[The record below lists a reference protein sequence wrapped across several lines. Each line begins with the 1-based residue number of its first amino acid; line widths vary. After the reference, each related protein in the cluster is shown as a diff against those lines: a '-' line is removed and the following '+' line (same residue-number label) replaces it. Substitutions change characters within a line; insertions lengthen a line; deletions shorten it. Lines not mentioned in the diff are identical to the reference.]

1 MPKGVVAEEEESYD
15 DMPPG
20 GYSKRGSE
28 DYDKALCLIGRDV
41 LDFVLA
47 TQPRE
52 WKRLSEHY
60 GTAVEEQF
68 LKRLASEIGRRGAL
82 DVLRM
87 GIRDMG
93 CKFQLAYF
101 RPASGLNEETK
112 RLHAAN
118 LFSVVRQLHYSE
130 KSNKSLDLA
139 LFLNGIPIFTAEL
152 KNPLTGQSVE
162 DAIRQY
168 MTDRDPREPLLAPG
182 RCLAHFAVDP
192 DLIYVT
198 TGLAGPETRFLPFNK
213 GKFGGRRQSARLAN
227 PERLPDVVPVGG
239 GVGAR
244 QRARPGAA
252 VRP

>member
-1 MPKGVVAEEEESYD
+1 MNVDVSERALEDAIEAALLRREGMVADERGSYD

-20 GYSKRGSE
+20 GYSRRGTE
-28 DYDKALCLIGRDV
+28 DYEKTLCLILRDV

-52 WKRLSEHY
+52 WKRLSEHH
-60 GTAVEEQF
+60 GTMVEEQF
-68 LKRLASEIGRRGAL
+68 LKRLASEIWRRGAL
-82 DVLRM
+82 EVLRN

-130 KSNKSLDLA
+130 KNNKSLDLA
-139 LFLNGIPIFTAEL
+139 IFLNGIPIFTAEL
-152 KNPLTGQSVE
+152 KNPLTGQTVP

-168 MTDRDPREPLLAPG
+168 RTDRDPREPLLAP
-182 RCLAHFAVDP
+182 RALPRPLCRRPRSHLRD
-192 DLIYVT
+192 YQ
-198 TGLAGPETRFLPFNK
+198 TR
-213 GKFGGRRQSARLAN
+213 
-227 PERLPDVVPVGG
+227 
-239 GVGAR
+239 
-244 QRARPGAA
+244 RA
-252 VRP
+252 

>member
-1 MPKGVVAEEEESYD
+1 MNVDVSERAFEDAIEAALLRGKNMVAEARDFYD
-15 DMPPG
+15 VMPPG

-28 DYDKALCLIGRDV
+28 DYDRTLCLITRDV

-52 WKRLSEHY
+52 WKRLSQHH
-60 GTAVEEQF
+60 GTMVEEQF

-82 DVLRM
+82 DVLRT

-139 LFLNGIPIFTAEL
+139 LFLNVSPYS
-152 KNPLTGQSVE
+152 PLSS
-162 DAIRQY
+162 R
-168 MTDRDPREPLLAPG
+168 
-182 RCLAHFAVDP
+182 
-192 DLIYVT
+192 
-198 TGLAGPETRFLPFNK
+198 TR
-213 GKFGGRRQSARLAN
+213 
-227 PERLPDVVPVGG
+227 
-239 GVGAR
+239 
-244 QRARPGAA
+244 
-252 VRP
+252 